1 MPLHSSFSQI
11 PRPTLSSEL
20 GKVVGWASRFQTQV
34 TNTGYKSRY
43 SSKRIQV
50 DQPRFQTQVDKS
62 RCSSKRVQ
70 IDQPRLQTQ
79 VTNPVWQTQVTNPGA
94 LPKEV
99 RSGKLNRA
107 AAYLCASYGLLLLL
121 LMLLL
126 LLLPSLC
133 SDDKIWWG
141 RGGVCGTCWTLE
153 GAPHT

>member
-20 GKVVGWASRFQTQV
+20 GKVVGWTSRFQTQV
-34 TNTGYKSRY
+34 TNPGTLPKESRLTNPGYKSRY

-107 AAYLCASYGLLLLL
+107 AAYLCAIYIRIVVVVAVVVVVVVVVIPMQS
-121 LMLLL
+121 
-126 LLLPSLC
+126 
-133 SDDKIWWG
+133 W
-141 RGGVCGTCWTLE
+141 
-153 GAPHT
+153 